1 MANTSTPNIKITE
14 TEFDFQFNDVTVEKV
29 DSNGFNGVRY
39 DDILPTSAWV
49 DAPGGA
55 APDTVSYTIGGISYN
70 FRSFD
75 GNNTTEAMTNQF
87 EILHG
92 VDVGVLNA
100 ETIALEIHHHGF
112 ASTTGTGDVKIFF
125 DLAYLPVNAAPI
137 TWGTFDVI
145 LTVSA
150 NQQYYHKIIGVEL
163 PKPSSG
169 YNIGDKILCKYSR
182 VPSDVEDTY
191 GSDWA
196 FMQCA
201 LHAPFNSKGSRQRYI
216 K

>member
-1 MANTSTPNIKITE
+1 MSSTPHINITATK
-14 TEFDFQFNDVTVEKV
+14 FAFQFNDITVEEV
-29 DSNGFNGVRY
+29 DSNGFNAVRY
-39 DDILPTSAWV
+39 EDILPTSAWV

-55 APDTVSYTIGGISYN
+55 APDIVTYTIGGISYN
-70 FRSFD
+70 FKSFD
-75 GNNTTEAMTNQF
+75 GGNTTEAMTNAF

-92 VDVGVLNA
+92 VDINSLNA

-112 ASTTGTGDVKIFF
+112 ASTTGAGNVKIFF
-125 DLAYLPVNAAPI
+125 DLVYFPINAAPI
-137 TWGTFDVI
+137 TWGTFSVI

-150 NQQYYHKIIGVEL
+150 NQLYYHKVVGVEL

-182 VPSDVEDTY
+182 VPSDAEDTY
-191 GSDWA
+191 GSDWV

-201 LHAPFNSKGSRQRYI
+201 LHAPINSNGSRQRYV